1 MKLNAKKKKKKK
13 NLLYTICLS
22 KSIHSSGTIF
32 FSYLASQKVT
42 LSILPTHFTKYP
54 ATMDLF

>member
-1 MKLNAKKKKKKK
+1 MQKKKKKKKKK

-22 KSIHSSGTIF
+22 KSIHSSRTIF
-32 FSYLASQKVT
+32 FSYLAPQKVI

-54 ATMDLF
+54 AVVDLF